1 MKIENYQVQQN
12 STHSLT
18 KSRSE
23 TESLEVWANGQQAGQ
38 DERSYIVDI
47 NRSTFEFST
56 QKASLSSE
64 AQTANELK
72 TDTRIRLLESL
83 VYQLTG
89 KRISFKVP
97 DPDLLKSDAP
107 ELNLGSIDGR
117 SPTEESR
124 GWGLV
129 YEYQEIVTEQ
139 ESVTFSS
146 SGYVTTADGRTIAF
160 NLDFEMSRAFYQ
172 QTNLS
177 IRMGDAAKMVDPLV
191 VVFGSGAPTLSASKH
206 DFDLDMD
213 GKADSISFATGNS
226 GFLAL
231 DKNGDGVINDGSE
244 LFGPQSGNGF
254 LDLSKY
260 DTDKNGWIDEA
271 DEIFGQ
277 LMILT
282 LSQDGE
288 KTLFKLGDLGIGAI
302 YLNAVSTQFSLK
314 DGADT
319 HGEMKSSSV
328 FLRENG
334 TAGTIHH
341 IDLSL

>member
-1 MKIENYQVQQN
+1 MKIDNFSVQQS
-12 STHSLT
+12 STHNLT
-18 KSRSE
+18 KTRSE
-23 TESLEVWANGQQAGQ
+23 TESLEVWVGAQQGGE
-38 DERSYIVDI
+38 DEPSYFVDI
-47 NRSTFEFST
+47 NRSTFEFHT
-56 QKASLSSE
+56 QKTSLSSE
-64 AQTANELK
+64 AKSEKALA

-89 KRISFKVP
+89 KRISFKVAEP
-97 DPDLLKSDAP
+97 ELLQSNAP
-107 ELNLGSIDGR
+107 ELNLGSIDGAV
-117 SPTEESR
+117 SDGNR

-129 YEYQEIVTEQ
+129 YEYQEIVTEH
-139 ESVTFSS
+139 ENVKFSS
-146 SGYVTTADGRTIAF
+146 GGYVTTADGRTIAF

-177 IRMGDAAKMVDPLV
+177 VRMGDAAKVVDPLV

-206 DFDLDMD
+206 DFDLNMD
-213 GKADSISFATGNS
+213 GKDDKISFATGNS

-231 DKNGDGVINDGSE
+231 DKNGDGIINDGSE

-260 DTDKNGWIDEA
+260 DTDQNGWIDEA

-302 YLNAVSTQFSLK
+302 YLNAISTQFSLK

-319 HGEMKSSSV
+319 QGEMKSSSV
-328 FLRENG
+328 FLREDG